1 MTAQPPPTQPNQQ
14 PADQPSSAFDF
25 SGYRLTFPVLP
36 RSLREFLPEPGWFG
50 KLFAVRHMPT
60 EAAISY
66 VTNLILLII
75 GLVIAALVMLIG
87 VPALLLGLP
96 AIGAAGPAGI
106 GFLLVGIVIIALSL
120 LLSAVSVIALL
131 KIREQQNWARWLLL
145 ATTLFSII
153 MDATPSLTESD
164 PIVAGA
170 ATGTGVFTTLLTL
183 VLLALL
189 FLPRSNAWFQAADEQ
204 KRADRAGHHGPTG
217 PAH

>member
-25 SGYRLTFPVLP
+25 SGYRLTFPVMP

-75 GLVIAALVMLIG
+75 GLVIATLVILIG

-145 ATTLFSII
+145 ATTLFSICLLY
-153 MDATPSLTESD
+153 TSD
-164 PIVAGA
+164 
-170 ATGTGVFTTLLTL
+170 
-183 VLLALL
+183 
-189 FLPRSNAWFQAADEQ
+189 AADDI
-204 KRADRAGHHGPTG
+204 ALV
-217 PAH
+217 